1 MVNLLELVSKI
12 LTGPV
17 IASEALALSLSKGSN
32 LLENEVTS

>member
-1 MVNLLELVSKI
+1 M